1 MVPLSV
7 LAPDSPHAR
16 ASVERIDQVRD
27 FEALKAPWVE
37 LLGASASAG
46 PFLTWEWMYAWWT
59 QLRERSRLNLL
70 VVRIGGQLV
79 AIAPLRLTRRRL
91 TWFSSL
97 EFLGTGS
104 AGSDY
109 LDLIV
114 RREFEGVAIEALAEA
129 IQSQN
134 LALRLSHLPA
144 GSLASR
150 LARRLVQG
158 SWTADETQ
166 ADVCPVISLAGHT
179 WDSYLASRGSAH
191 RANVRRRI
199 KAVTQTFDL
208 RFEPV
213 VAADDRRDALSALAA
228 FHHRRWVG
236 DRGSTAFGTSHLQAF
251 HRDATSRALDVGYLR
266 LYALRLDGQMAGVMY
281 AFAYRDRFYFYQH
294 GFDERYRK
302 YSLGLVLMALTI
314 RAAIDEGVI
323 EFDLLYGVE
332 SYKRLWTGDTRP
344 LGRLD
349 LFPARFGGR
358 LHRRRVEA
366 EATVRA
372 IAQRMRLRDGHVA

>member
-1 MVPLSV
+1 MGPLIAP
-7 LAPDSPHAR
+7 APDSLDAR
-16 ASVERIDQVRD
+16 TSVERIDHVGD
-27 FEALKAPWVE
+27 FEGLQAPWTE

-59 QLRERSRLNLL
+59 HLRERSRLNLL
-70 VVRIGGQLV
+70 VVRHRGQLV
-79 AIAPLRLTRRRL
+79 AVAPLRLTRRRL

-114 RREFEGVAIEALAEA
+114 RRGFEGVAIEALAEA
-129 IQSQN
+129 IQAQN

-158 SWTADETQ
+158 SWTSDETH
-166 ADVCPVISLAGHT
+166 ADVCPVISLADHT
-179 WDSYLASRGSAH
+179 WDSYLASRGAAH

-208 RFEPV
+208 RFGPEV
-213 VAADDRRDALSALAA
+213 SADDRRESLAMLA
-228 FHHRRWVG
+228 TFHHRRWIG
-236 DRGSTAFGTSHLQAF
+236 DRGSTAFGTSDLQAF
-251 HRDATSRALDVGYLR
+251 QRDATSRALDAGYLR
-266 LYALRLDGQMAGVMY
+266 LYALRLDGRIAGVMY
-281 AFAYRDRFYFYQH
+281 AFTYRNRFYFYQH

-314 RAAIDEGVI
+314 RAAIDEGAI

-332 SYKRLWTGDTRP
+332 SYKRLWTTGTRP
-344 LGRLD
+344 LSRLD
-349 LFPARFGGR
+349 LFPDRFGGR

-372 IAQRMRLRDGHVA
+372 MAQRMRLRDSHVA

>member
-1 MVPLSV
+1 MVPLIT
-7 LAPDSPHAR
+7 LAPDVVHSST
-16 ASVERIDQVRD
+16 SVEIIDRSRD
-27 FEALKAPWVE
+27 LEELRPQWTE
-37 LLGASASAG
+37 LLGASATAC
-46 PFLTWEWMYAWWT
+46 PFLTWEWVYAWWT
-59 QLRERSRLNLL
+59 HLRERSRLHLI
-70 VVRIGGQLV
+70 VVRTGRQLV
-79 AIAPLRLTRRRL
+79 AIAPLRITRRPL

-104 AGSDY
+104 VGSDY

-114 RREFEGVAIEALAEA
+114 RRGCEGLAIDAMAKTIE
-129 IQSQN
+129 SQG
-134 LALRLSHLPA
+134 LALRLSHLPP

-150 LARRLVQG
+150 LALQLERRG
-158 SWTADETQ
+158 WTCREAQ
-166 ADVCPVISLAGHT
+166 SGVCPVIYLADHT
-179 WDSYLASRGSAH
+179 WDSYLASLGSAH
-191 RANVRRRI
+191 RANVRRRVRTLTR
-199 KAVTQTFDL
+199 AFDV
-208 RFEPV
+208 RFER
-213 VAADDRRDALSALAA
+213 VASTPARLDTLSALAT
-228 FHHRRWVG
+228 FHARRFVG
-236 DRGSTAFGTSHLQAF
+236 ERGSTTFATPDLIAF
-251 HRDATSRALDVGYLR
+251 HRDATERALDAGYLR
-266 LYALRLDGQMAGVMY
+266 LYALQLDGQVAGAMY
-281 AFAYRDRFYFYQH
+281 AFAHDHRFYFYQH

-314 RAAIDEGVI
+314 RAAIDEGAI